1 MRNRIV
7 SMLSSLF
14 FLFFAATPSYVSSQN
29 IDDIVFITENYPP
42 YNFKMDGKL
51 QGISV
56 ELLLLIFQKL
66 NATQSLNDITL
77 KPWARGY
84 NALVKKKNTCLFSAV
99 RTPERENLFKW
110 VGPIAE
116 TTISLIARKDQ
127 NIIIKSEQDLMHY
140 KIGAVID
147 DVGEQLLLQAG
158 VKLKN
163 LDRIGGINVIPRSI
177 KKLNKGRFEVWAYV
191 EDVAL
196 WGIQKNGFTTSD
208 YEVVYRLGNGALYY
222 AFHESTAD
230 TLIKELQ
237 GALDELKE
245 EGKLRIIMDK
255 YKNHLELD

>member
-7 SMLSSLF
+7 VFIFSVLLI
-14 FLFFAATPSYVSSQN
+14 FFAAMPSYVYSQN

-42 YNFKMDGKL
+42 YNFEKDGKL
-51 QGISV
+51 HGISV

-66 NATQSLNDITL
+66 NARQSRNDIAL

-84 NALVKKKNTCLFSAV
+84 NALLKNKNTCLFSAV

-116 TTISLIARKDQ
+116 TTISLIARKDK
-127 NIIIKSEQDLMHY
+127 NIVIKSEQDLLRY

-147 DVGEQLLLQAG
+147 DVGEQLLVKAG
-158 VKLKN
+158 IELKN

-177 KKLNKGRFEVWAYV
+177 KKLNKGRFDAWAYV

-196 WGIQKNGFTTSD
+196 WGIQKNGFAAND
-208 YEVVYRLGNGALYY
+208 YEVVYRLGKGELYY
-222 AFHESTAD
+222 AFHKSTAD
-230 TLIKELQ
+230 ALIKDLQRALDDLKKEGELQ
-237 GALDELKE
+237 TILN
-245 EGKLRIIMDK
+245 K
-255 YKNHLELD
+255 YKNFLELY